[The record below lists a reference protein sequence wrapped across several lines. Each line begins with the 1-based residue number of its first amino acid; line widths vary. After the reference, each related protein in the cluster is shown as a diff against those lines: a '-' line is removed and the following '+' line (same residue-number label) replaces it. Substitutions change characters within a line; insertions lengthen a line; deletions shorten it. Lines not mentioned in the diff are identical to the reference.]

1 MRIAFIVD
9 KLPVPSETFV
19 LRQMKGFAERGHEV
33 FALAAKYDDSA
44 VDPTRGRVQL
54 RVFRQDVSMLRH
66 SMSCAK
72 LGALACIDDK
82 RRKRLSVALRAAA
95 TGCRSAFIDIVS
107 GGDTEGIDFDVVIA
121 HFGPIGVRAM
131 YLKEAG
137 LLTGP
142 IVTVFHGADMSDQAV
157 VERWLPHYRRLFR
170 LSPLLLPISNLWRN
184 RLIEWGAPESR
195 TKVHHVGVETHRLT
209 PQASNR
215 PLHRP
220 LKVLSVARFTEK
232 KGLAY
237 AIEGVRSCRHP
248 VQLNLI
254 GFGPLED
261 ALRRAAS
268 SSTNEI
274 NFLGKCAHERV
285 FEELKSAD
293 VFLLPSVVASNGD
306 MEGIPVSIMEAMAT
320 GVLVVA
326 TRHSGIPEL
335 VTHGLTGLL
344 VEERSASGIADALSA
359 IVEGKVDVEAIRKN
373 ARRKVENEFNGQTL
387 DADLERLL
395 VRTFGYAAPAGAE
408 DHAYHG
414 DEVAV
419 GCNRPPS

>member
-19 LRQMKGFAERGHEV
+19 LRQMQGFAERGHEV
-33 FALAAKYDDSA
+33 SVLAAKYDDSA
-44 VDPTRGRVQL
+44 VNPMRGRVAL

-66 SMSCAK
+66 SMLCAK

-82 RRKRLSVALRAAA
+82 GRRRLSVALRAAA

-107 GGDTEGIDFDVVIA
+107 GGDTAGVDFDVVIA

-131 YLKEAG
+131 YLQEAG
-137 LLTGP
+137 LLSGP
-142 IVTVFHGADMSDQAV
+142 IVTIFHGADMSEQAV
-157 VERWLPHYRRLFR
+157 VDRWLPHYRRLFR
-170 LSPLLLPISNLWRN
+170 QSPLLLPISNLWRN

-195 TKVHHVGVETHRLT
+195 TKVHHVGVEVHRLT
-209 PQASNR
+209 AQASDR
-215 PLHRP
+215 PVHRP

-237 AIEGVRSCRHP
+237 AIEGVRDCKHP
-248 VQLNLI
+248 VHFNLI
-254 GFGPLED
+254 GFGPLESE
-261 ALRRAAS
+261 LRRAAS
-268 SSTNEI
+268 SSANEI
-274 NFLGKCAHERV
+274 NFLGKCTHERV
-285 FEELKSAD
+285 FEELATAD

-306 MEGIPVSIMEAMAT
+306 MEGIPVSIMEAMAM

-335 VTHGLTGLL
+335 VTHGETGLL
-344 VEERSASGIADALSA
+344 VDERSATGIADALSA
-359 IVEGKVDVEAIRKN
+359 IVEGKVDIEAIRTN
-373 ARRKVENEFNGQTL
+373 ARRKVENDFNGRTL

-395 VRTFGYAAPAGAE
+395 IRTLGWSMSANGKTRELHCDKLAI
-408 DHAYHG
+408 
-414 DEVAV
+414 
-419 GCNRPPS
+419 GCDRPPT